1 MPATLHFLGGAGQV
15 TGSCALVQI
24 DEVRFLVDCGLF
36 QGGREAETRNR
47 RRFEFDPRSLDFV
60 LLTHA
65 HIDHSGLL
73 PRLAAAGFGGPVHT
87 TAATVDLA
95 AVMLRDAAYIQQKEA
110 EWAAKSSGRSRRARA
125 ASWSARH
132 AGQGADGAHGS
143 GSTPAEDERI
153 RHAGAPPL
161 YTMADAEAVIEQFE
175 RHPYDQPFRP
185 HPAVEVTLRDAGH
198 ILGSASVDIRLGSGT
213 RTHRL
218 VFSGDLGQPGHPV
231 VRDAAPVDGAD
242 TLVIES
248 TYGNRLHRSLDDT
261 LDELVDVLQR
271 TLAHR
276 RGNVVIPSFA
286 VGRTQDLLV
295 LLAQLARD
303 GRLPPMDVYVDSP
316 LAMAATRIT
325 LDHLALLDEQAV
337 ELSRWLRSE
346 GHGLRIHFS
355 ESVEDSMAINAQRGG
370 AVIIS
375 ASGMCDA
382 GRIRHHLRHALPRPE
397 CAVVFAGFQAQGTLG
412 RRLVDGARSVRLF
425 GETLPVRA
433 SMHTIG
439 GLSAHADQHA
449 LLDWMRRLVR
459 PPRHTWVVH
468 GEAGTSAVF
477 AQAARD
483 QLGWDGIEVAREGQA
498 VALA

>member
-1 MPATLHFLGGAGQV
+1 MPATLRFLGGAGQV
-15 TGSCALVQI
+15 TGSCALIQT

-125 ASWSARH
+125 ASWRARRD
-132 AGQGADGAHGS
+132 GQATHGAHGS

-198 ILGSASVDIRLGSGT
+198 ILGSASVDIQLGSGT

-248 TYGNRLHRSLDDT
+248 TYGNRLHRSLADT

-325 LDHLALLDEQAV
+325 LDHLALLDEQAI

-346 GHGLRIHFS
+346 AHGLRIHFS

-375 ASGMCDA
+375 ASGMCEN
-382 GRIRHHLRHALPRPE
+382 GRVLHHLRNTIEDARNMILFVSFQGPE
-397 CAVVFAGFQAQGTLG
+397 TLG
-412 RRLVDGARSVRLF
+412 SRIVGGERYVRILGDEF
-425 GETLPVRA
+425 TVRA
-433 SMHTIG
+433 EVRRIEAFSG
-439 GLSAHADQHA
+439 HADHGDLLRWVEPHA
-449 LLDWMRRLVR
+449 ATLRGVFL
-459 PPRHTWVVH
+459 VH
-468 GEAGTSAVF
+468 GEPR
-477 AQAARD
+477 AQD
-483 QLGWDGIEVAREGQA
+483 
-498 VALA
+498 ALAEGLRGIGVREVFCPRRGDVHELSQ